1 MGDGSPSPSGVFVS
15 SGLAY
20 VASGDSGL
28 SIVDISDPT
37 APVEVGTLGPPDV
50 ADDVFVS
57 KGTALVVDWDEGLR
71 IVDVSDPSA
80 PVQLSAFALNT
91 RDYLLTAW
99 NAVLSDGV
107 AYLAASGVGAP
118 ILILVDVSDPTAPSE
133 LGSLS
138 SPGFFAS
145 DVFFSDGLVFMAGA
159 ALTDGGPIGRLLIV
173 DVSVPSDPVEVGFV
187 DLPISL
193 AADVFVSGDLAFVA
207 AWDQGVR
214 IVDISNPAEPV
225 EVGAIEAPDLFA
237 FDVFVSDGLI
247 FVAGSANDAFANE
260 TGLLLMGEK
269 GGLRIVD
276 VSDPAAPFEVGSIDG
291 ISLATSPPR
300 VFVSS
305 GLVFFAAGKSGL
317 LIIKPDLATQASDS
331 R

>member
-1 MGDGSPSPSGVFVS
+1 MGDGSPSPSAVFVS

-20 VASGDSGL
+20 VAGGDSGL

-37 APVEVGTLGPPDV
+37 APVEVGHLGPPDV

-57 KGTALVVDWDEGLR
+57 NGTALVVDWDEGLR

-80 PVQLSAFALNT
+80 PVRVSALALNT

-99 NAVLSDGV
+99 NAVLSDDV
-107 AYLAASGVGAP
+107 AYVAASGIGTP
-118 ILILVDVSDPTAPSE
+118 ILIVVDVADPTAPSE

-145 DVFFSDGLVFMAGA
+145 DVFFSDDLVFMAGA
-159 ALTDGGPIGRLLIV
+159 VLADGGPIGRLLIA

-193 AADVFVSGDLAFVA
+193 ATDVFVSGDLAFVA
-207 AWDQGVR
+207 AWDEGVR
-214 IVDISNPAEPV
+214 IVDVSNPAEPV
-225 EVGAIEAPDLFA
+225 EVGAIEVQDLSV

-247 FVAGSANDAFANE
+247 FMAGSLSQANDAFANE
-260 TGLLLMGEK
+260 LLMGEK
-269 GGLRIVD
+269 GGLLIVD
-276 VSDPAAPFEVGSIDG
+276 VSDPAAPVEVGSIDG
-291 ISLATSPPR
+291 VSLATFPPR
-300 VFVSS
+300 VFVSN

-317 LIIKPDLATQASDS
+317 LIIRPESVS
-331 R
+331 H